1 MAKLKTQRFDH
12 VQSKTFGSRR
22 RRDRI
27 LGAEFVVRSEPERA
41 LENAK
46 IVAG

>member
-1 MAKLKTQRFDH
+1 LAKLKIHRFDH
-12 VQSKTFGSRR
+12 VHNITFGSRR
-22 RRDRI
+22 RREKI
-27 LGAEFVVRSEPERA
+27 FGVEFVVSRGPERA